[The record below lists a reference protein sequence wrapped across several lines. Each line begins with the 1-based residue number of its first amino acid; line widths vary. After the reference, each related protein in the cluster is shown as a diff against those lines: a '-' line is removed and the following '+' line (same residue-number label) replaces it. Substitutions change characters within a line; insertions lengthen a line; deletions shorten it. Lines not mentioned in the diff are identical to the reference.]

1 MEKAST
7 SLRSL
12 LRLSLVLFVS
22 FLWLPFFL
30 SSSEASSQRE
40 FDYFVLALQWPGTIC
55 QNTHHCC
62 SSNGC
67 CRSDSLPW
75 FTIHGL
81 WENYDDGSWPAC
93 CSHSNFDMKKIS
105 SLLPTLEKYWPSLYC
120 SSSSLCYG
128 GKGPFWAHEWEKH
141 GTCSYPVIQDEYSYF
156 STTLDLYFKYNIT
169 VISLYFIDKMCSSR
183 LCYFSCSPGFSL
195 NPIKDILFLFT
206 QMDVKYIIA
215 QWNCISLNDKID
227 SILCSA
233 GIEAANGERY
243 PLGDIVATIK
253 KSFGATPLLAC
264 KHGSLQ
270 ELKLCFYKDFK
281 PRDCISGSNMVNGT
295 VNSRS
300 SCPRYVSLPTY
311 MPLVLG
317 DISGSTSGP
326 ANHEMFRSLTAS

>member
-7 SLRSL
+7 SLCSL
-12 LRLSLVLFVS
+12 LRLSLVVFAS

-93 CSHSNFDMKKIS
+93 CSHSSFDMKKIS
-105 SLLPTLEKYWPSLYC
+105 SLIPTLEKYWPSLYC

-169 VISLYFIDKMCSSR
+169 
-183 LCYFSCSPGFSL
+183 
-195 NPIKDILFLFT
+195 
-206 QMDVKYIIA
+206 
-215 QWNCISLNDKID
+215 

-264 KHGSLQ
+264 KHGSLR

-281 PRDCISGSNMVNGT
+281 PRDCISGSNTVNGT

-311 MPLVLG
+311 TPLVLG

-326 ANHEMFRSLTAS
+326 ADHKMFRSLTAY